1 MRRELIILV
10 LGVVV
15 GMVLSFLVGCSTHLI
30 LFMLILASI
39 FGGGFI
45 STRDKRYFI
54 CALALVFVILGFSR
68 ACIVPSVL
76 SEQAESQVGVRVE
89 VRAVVDDVP
98 DVRESHQRVV
108 LKEEDGS
115 RVLAVVPLYPEL
127 SYGERVTVSGVRTL
141 PETFETESGRVF
153 RYDKYLHARAIGSV
167 LSYATVHE
175 VRPRE
180 GVYHARGVLLDVR
193 KTLEEGITLG
203 IPEPEA
209 SLALGMLLGG
219 KQGLG
224 PDLIEVFTIVG
235 LLHIVVLSGYNVMVV
250 AESVLSM
257 TQRFGKR
264 IALSIAGIVLVLYVV
279 MAGGGSAALR
289 ALLMALIALFARYTG
304 KTYGALQALAVVV
317 LLMLLTNPLLLLYDP
332 GFGLSVMATLGLI
345 LGTPLFEKVLPN
357 RMPRTLREVVS
368 TTLGAQIFVLPLLLY
383 ETGNLSLVTLP
394 VSVLILPVIPLAMG
408 LSFISALSA
417 LLMPPLALLV
427 SFPAYLVLLYITT
440 VATVM
445 STIPLANITLGV
457 FPFVVVLLA
466 YACIFAWVY
475 VKTRA
480 DKLSARV

>member
-1 MRRELIILV
+1 MRRALIILV

-15 GMVLSFLVGCSTHLI
+15 GMALSFLIGCSSYLV
-30 LFMLILASI
+30 LFVLLLTSI

-45 STRDKRYFI
+45 STRDKSYLV
-54 CALALVFVILGFSR
+54 CALVLVSLVVGFSR
-68 ACIVPSVL
+68 ACMVPPVL
-76 SEQAESQVGVRVE
+76 NERTESEVGMRVE

-98 DVRESHQRVV
+98 DVRENHQRVV

-153 RYDKYLHARAIGSV
+153 RYDQYLHARTIGSV

-175 VRPRE
+175 IRERE
-180 GVYHARGVLLDVR
+180 GVYHVRGVLLDVR
-193 KTLEEGITLG
+193 KKLEEGITLG

-250 AESVLSM
+250 AESVLSVM
-257 TQRFGKR
+257 RRFGKR
-264 IALSIAGIVLVLYVV
+264 IALSIAGIVLVLFVV

-289 ALLMALIALFARYTG
+289 ALLMALIALLARYTG
-304 KTYGALQALAVVV
+304 KTYGALRALALVV
-317 LLMLLTNPLLLLYDP
+317 LLMLLVNPLLLLYDP

-357 RMPRTLREVVS
+357 RMPKALREVVS
-368 TTLGAQIFVLPLLLY
+368 TTLGAQVFVLPLLLY

-394 VSVLILPVIPLAMG
+394 VSVLILPIIPLAMG
-408 LSFISALSA
+408 LSFIGALGA
-417 LLMPPLALLV
+417 LLMPPLALLL

-440 VATVM
+440 VATVA
-445 STIPLANITLGV
+445 STLPFAHITLGV
-457 FPFVVVLLA
+457 FPFAVVLLA
-466 YACIFAWVY
+466 YAGIFAWVY
-475 VKTRA
+475 TKTRA